1 MIFFRQ
7 RKDVVNQLRQVND
20 EDWQVFNNELLS
32 HLDDQ
37 QMDTSNLPEKK
48 TPKARIY
55 KDQVRFQSSMSVVLI
70 DPFLWKSV
78 SSPDR
83 SWSEIFHDANPLTL
97 INVSLLGVCNKI
109 S

>member
-1 MIFFRQ
+1 M
-7 RKDVVNQLRQVND
+7 NQLRQVND

-55 KDQVRFQSSMSVVLI
+55 KDQVRFQLQC
-70 DPFLWKSV
+70 L
-78 SSPDR
+78 
-83 SWSEIFHDANPLTL
+83 
-97 INVSLLGVCNKI
+97 
-109 S
+109 